1 MPSTQFSTIH
11 DRYLGHGIVALSQ
24 LPKASEDDLVIH
36 KKELKE
42 LKGRLEGQTWKPW
55 QKESHL
61 KAEISCRYWN
71 DESVGE
77 KKRLDGVDFPQL
89 QFREGADI
97 RMIESMALLEVIRSS
112 ESSRYE
118 RRINNH
124 ERRCV
129 VEFLRKDGSNSREW
143 AIESCHE
150 AICEFFGAPTFGLE
164 TLHSAKNPP
173 PAHILQAARLISETP
188 GVAGAFRELS
198 RLPISMPISLI
209 ETVLTTNFEQEIQ
222 NYIRAITDQWKKIT
236 LGWNDE
242 VVPHINVKSIERLQ
256 SLAPRYS
263 EDERDSVK
271 RKFQQ
276 NLIFPGL
283 KDSELRE
290 QVEMVICSQ
299 GPILTLSTFA
309 EAVRLLQ
316 SKVREPLT
324 KLLNGM
330 DRKKDTLRKRIVE
343 ILGYE
348 FDNLSRSGG
357 LLPASDEQKKEAVE
371 RCYRHIFLHAIR
383 NSLSRGSI
391 AEAELS
397 MVMKQEFSS
406 LGFLGASYI
415 IESEECI
422 AIRAPVSSDMA
433 EPKHIK
439 VDERHGVEL
448 FNKKSAVQ
456 HLYSD
461 NIRENQTPRNGI
473 SPSFMAQHIVRVF
486 LFGETGPER
495 IQVASLNFSQQSVR
509 PVRPIAAKV
518 VSTAGSPTESCPIVD
533 STDSTDSTAS
543 VSVPPLLQAVRQP
556 TPEDTRARKP
566 YPPTE
571 RLVLQEALRSKAA
584 SLIEVGS
591 SPKMSTGSPRVSVKR
606 SSPVFVH
613 QDCPRTPKRPRLS
626 LQSFQTGDA
635 TMFSKKI
642 AVPSTETGSR
652 VSTNV
657 SDDRNVVNITLADQ
671 SARMAGSSRP
681 STRYRTNY
689 SPGSSSVDGTLA
701 SIATYAK
708 FSTNPFSDEVVRW
721 LDQLPADNTKYTS
734 SKPVRN
740 VKYIGKKPGMV
751 YVATTDPQLTVNFY
765 RNQMELWMFS
775 RFSYAC
781 RDACTDRT
789 VKKFATSA
797 IQLQEAIK
805 RHDLTEVFVDSMKLA
820 STDHPVIN
828 K

>member
-11 DRYLGHGIVALSQ
+11 NRYLGHGIVALSQ

-42 LKGRLEGQTWKPW
+42 LEGRLKRQTWKPW

-112 ESSRYE
+112 KSSRYE
-118 RRINNH
+118 LRINNH

-129 VEFLRKDGSNSREW
+129 VEFLRKDGSNSSEW

-150 AICEFFGAPTFGLE
+150 AFCEFFGAPTFELE

-173 PAHILQAARLISETP
+173 PAHILQAARLVSETP

-198 RLPISMPISLI
+198 RLPISMPIPLI
-209 ETVLTTNFEQEIQ
+209 ETVLTTDFEQEIQ
-222 NYIRAITDQWKKIT
+222 NYIRAITDQWEKIT

-271 RKFQQ
+271 EKFQK

-283 KDSELRE
+283 KDPELRE

-371 RCYRHIFLHAIR
+371 RCYRHIFLHTIR

-433 EPKHIK
+433 EPKHIE

-543 VSVPPLLQAVRQP
+543 VSVPPLLQPVRQP
-556 TPEDTRARKP
+556 TPEDTGARKP

-571 RLVLQEALRSKAA
+571 RLALQEALHSKAA

-606 SSPVFVH
+606 SSPVFVPQH
-613 QDCPRTPKRPRLS
+613 CPRTPKRPRLS

-652 VSTNV
+652 SWEQQCGWDVSFY
-657 SDDRNVVNITLADQ
+657 SDIRKV
-671 SARMAGSSRP
+671 
-681 STRYRTNY
+681 
-689 SPGSSSVDGTLA
+689 
-701 SIATYAK
+701 
-708 FSTNPFSDEVVRW
+708 FHE
-721 LDQLPADNTKYTS
+721 
-734 SKPVRN
+734 PVL
-740 VKYIGKKPGMV
+740 G
-751 YVATTDPQLTVNFY
+751 
-765 RNQMELWMFS
+765 
-775 RFSYAC
+775 
-781 RDACTDRT
+781 
-789 VKKFATSA
+789 
-797 IQLQEAIK
+797 
-805 RHDLTEVFVDSMKLA
+805 
-820 STDHPVIN
+820 
-828 K
+828 